1 MRRHDG
7 DAQASGAEMSRLTT
21 IRCLTVLA
29 ALGLSSLAA
38 SAQVEAVAEH
48 DGRWSEEIWT
58 SAKSGDTDQLDAML
72 RELHERESTPLA
84 VGIAGDIQ
92 LYNMNIAK
100 READREARTAEAHAE
115 LGERLSEAL
124 DDPAG
129 FKLGEALVL
138 TMELIELH
146 GGPLAASDLM
156 ADPLVS
162 EAVNRADAAAKQAE
176 AAGQWLKASELFYR
190 LHVLFDVDKRY
201 QGDIDRLGRR
211 LSMIRLY
218 APEHYWSLRNAR
230 RLEAGESEL
239 PPYNAMGDSYEEKL
253 KGLDKWVIIQSVGI
267 AGTRHVDGQ
276 ALRQMIAAGID
287 GVETMATTSE
297 LAQTFTGLQD
307 SMATQAFLTNLH
319 SIREKWQQPETGL
332 SQRDL
337 SRLMDD
343 ITDLSTQTVG
353 IPKEA
358 VLHEFGNGAMT
369 VLDDYSTIIWPDQ
382 VRRFERNTRGEFIG
396 IGVSIQH
403 DELMQIK
410 VVTPL
415 EGTPAQRAGVR
426 SDDVI
431 VSVDGQS
438 TAGFTLD
445 QAVDVITGPKNTKVT
460 IGFEREEDGETVV
473 KDITIV
479 RAAIKLRSVKG
490 WKRTGASEEDWNWF
504 VDPDSGIGYVRLSQ
518 FTASTARDLSNAI
531 DEMTEQGLNG
541 LVLDLRFNPGGL
553 LDQAVDVVGEFVP
566 SGVVVTTENADG
578 VLTATERIRHGS
590 GRLGDIPVAI
600 LVNPGSASASEIV
613 AGALQDYAERGQLDA
628 IVIGQRSFGKG
639 SVQNA
644 WPLQTK
650 ARAMLKVTTQ
660 YYRLPNGRL
669 IHRRP
674 GLTEWGIEPDLVV
687 DMLPSQ
693 NQEAIS
699 LRREADVQPL
709 DENGQIIVSDEPKA
723 NPDDL
728 LTKGI
733 DLQLET
739 AVVLLKCRAAGLQE
753 ARAVGD
759 VESGS
764 S

>member
-1 MRRHDG
+1 
-7 DAQASGAEMSRLTT
+7 MSRFTT

-29 ALGLSSLAA
+29 ALGLSSIA
-38 SAQVEAVAEH
+38 SAAQVETAAQH
-48 DGRWSEEIWT
+48 DSRWSEEIWT
-58 SAKSGDTDQLDAML
+58 SAKSGDTNQLDTML
-72 RELHERESTPLA
+72 RELRGEESTPLA
-84 VGIAGDIQ
+84 VGISGDVQ
-92 LYNMNIAK
+92 LYNQNIAK
-100 READREARTAEAHAE
+100 REAERQARITEAHAE
-115 LGERLSEAL
+115 LQERLTEAN
-124 DDPAG
+124 DDPGG

-146 GGPLAASDLM
+146 GGILAADDLM
-156 ADPLVS
+156 ADPLVG
-162 EAVNRADAAAKQAE
+162 EAISRADAAARDAE
-176 AAGQWLKASELFYR
+176 ADGKWLKASELFYR
-190 LHVLFDVDKRY
+190 LHVLFDIDKRY
-201 QGDIDRLGRR
+201 QADIDRLGRR

-230 RLEAGESEL
+230 RLEAGESAL

-287 GVETMATTSE
+287 GVETMATTAE
-297 LAQTFTGLQD
+297 LAETFKGLQD
-307 SMATQAFLTNLH
+307 SMARQAFLTNLH
-319 SIREKWQQPETGL
+319 AIREKWEQPQTGL
-332 SQRDL
+332 GQRDL
-337 SRLMDD
+337 SRLMDE
-343 ITDLSTQTVG
+343 ITDLSSQTVG

-369 VLDDYSTIIWPDQ
+369 ELDDYSTIIWPDE
-382 VRRFERNTRGEFIG
+382 VRRFERNTRGEFVG

-415 EGTPAQRAGVR
+415 EGTPAQRAGVH

-431 VSVDGQS
+431 VSVNGQS

-460 IGFEREEDGETVV
+460 IGVEREEDGQTVE
-473 KDITIV
+473 KEITIV
-479 RAAIKLRSVKG
+479 RAPIKLRSVKG

-504 VDPDSGIGYVRLSQ
+504 VDRDSGIGYVRLSQ
-518 FTASTARDLSNAI
+518 FTESTSRDLRKAI
-531 DEMTEQGLNG
+531 DEMTGQGLNG

-578 VLTATERIRHGS
+578 VLTATERVRHGT

-613 AGALQDYAERGQLDA
+613 SGALQDYAERGQLDA

-674 GLTEWGIEPDLVV
+674 GMTEWGIEPDLTV

-693 NQEAIS
+693 NQEAIT

-709 DENGQIIVSDEPKA
+709 DENGDIIVSDQPQA

-728 LTKGI
+728 ITKGI

-739 AVVLLKCRAAGLQE
+739 AVVLLKCRAAGLKE
-753 ARAVGD
+753 ARAVGGED
-759 VESGS
+759 AGNS
-764 S
+764 